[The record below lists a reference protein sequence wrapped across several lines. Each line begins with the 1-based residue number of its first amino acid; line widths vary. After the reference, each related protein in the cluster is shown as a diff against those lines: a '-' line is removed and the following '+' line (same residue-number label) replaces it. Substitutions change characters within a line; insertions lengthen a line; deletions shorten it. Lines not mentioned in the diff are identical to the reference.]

1 MLFGPVFELSSLN
14 GSNGFQIND
23 RSSTSLGRS
32 IASGG
37 DVNGDGFDDL
47 VVGSVLAGSNGFASG
62 ASYVVLGQAGGFS
75 SDFDVEEDVI
85 VAAQRADLNGTSS
98 GASYMVFGKAG
109 GSRANLNVSIL
120 NGANGFRFSGE
131 AAATSDRPGV
141 VAEFGA
147 GLEAIGPGLAVYS
160 VADKRGRYHALDR
173 AYRLGVSLPSA
184 PLAAPRRRTS
194 VSTFVD
200 TTAFSACGR
209 EAPHGPSVQFRR
221 PFSSTPRR
229 APRSTHCRGRRV

>member
-1 MLFGPVFELSSLN
+1 M
-14 GSNGFQIND
+14 
-23 RSSTSLGRS
+23 
-32 IASGG
+32 
-37 DVNGDGFDDL
+37 NGDGFDDL

-62 ASYVVLGQAGGFS
+62 ASYVVLGNSGGFS
-75 SDFDVEEDVI
+75 SDFDVEELNGRNGFTLSGEAAGDYSGYSAASAGDVNGDGFDDVI
-85 VAAQRADLNGTSS
+85 VAAQRADPNGTSS
-98 GASYMVFGKAG
+98 GASYVVFGKAG

-221 PFSSTPRR
+221 PFSSTLRR